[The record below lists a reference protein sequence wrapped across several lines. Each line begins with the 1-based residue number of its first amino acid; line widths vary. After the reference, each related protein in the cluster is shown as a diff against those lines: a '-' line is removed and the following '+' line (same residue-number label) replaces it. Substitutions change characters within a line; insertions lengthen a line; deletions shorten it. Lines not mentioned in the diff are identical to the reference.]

1 MNDDLR
7 AQNMN
12 MSCSISDLKMANK
25 NLENEKSSLL
35 TALKLFQNDSQHTS
49 MTNTV
54 ISKDGEI
61 NIEPACEIIH
71 NNEVTQLNHES
82 DQPVIY
88 SQPNA
93 KESLTKKSKKKS
105 KKTKSKPSAHNTS
118 QLNAPDANTSGS
130 GGIANTSNIE
140 TTRQGQNSQKQSV
153 VIAGDSIVKNII
165 GPKMNAE
172 DPNHYFI
179 VKPFP
184 GATVTD
190 MEDFV
195 KPLTRRTPDKMI
207 LHVGTNDL
215 RSHCTPKVIADSIV
229 NIVTQVKEDSPGTDV
244 GISAILVRSDNH
256 DLTVKATQVN
266 NILKGYCIRNKIPFL
281 SNSNMNESHLNTK
294 GLHLNRQGSLALQQ
308 NFLDFAKSIS
318 D

>member
-1 MNDDLR
+1 M
-7 AQNMN
+7 
-12 MSCSISDLKMANK
+12 
-25 NLENEKSSLL
+25 
-35 TALKLFQNDSQHTS
+35 
-49 MTNTV
+49 
-54 ISKDGEI
+54 
-61 NIEPACEIIH
+61 
-71 NNEVTQLNHES
+71 
-82 DQPVIY
+82 
-88 SQPNA
+88 
-93 KESLTKKSKKKS
+93 
-105 KKTKSKPSAHNTS
+105 KTKSKPSAQNTS

-130 GGIANTSNIE
+130 GRIANTSNIE
-140 TTRQGQNSQKQSV
+140 TTRQGQKQSV
-153 VIAGDSIVKNII
+153 VIAGDSIIKNII

-179 VKPFP
+179 VKLFP

-207 LHVGTNDL
+207 LQVGTNDL
-215 RSHCTPKVIADSIV
+215 SHCTPKVIADSIV

-266 NILKGYCIRNKIPFL
+266 NILKGYCIRKKIPFL
-281 SNSNMNESHLNTK
+281 SNSNMNESHLNMK
-294 GLHLNRQGSLALQQ
+294 GLHLNGQGRLALQQ
-308 NFLDFAKSIS
+308 NFLDFAKSIL

>member
-1 MNDDLR
+1 MH
-7 AQNMN
+7 
-12 MSCSISDLKMANK
+12 
-25 NLENEKSSLL
+25 LEK
-35 TALKLFQNDSQHTS
+35 FPGDS
-49 MTNTV
+49 
-54 ISKDGEI
+54 
-61 NIEPACEIIH
+61 
-71 NNEVTQLNHES
+71 
-82 DQPVIY
+82 
-88 SQPNA
+88 
-93 KESLTKKSKKKS
+93 
-105 KKTKSKPSAHNTS
+105 
-118 QLNAPDANTSGS
+118 
-130 GGIANTSNIE
+130 
-140 TTRQGQNSQKQSV
+140 RQGQNSQKQSV

-195 KPLTRRTPDKMI
+195 KPLTKRTPDKMI